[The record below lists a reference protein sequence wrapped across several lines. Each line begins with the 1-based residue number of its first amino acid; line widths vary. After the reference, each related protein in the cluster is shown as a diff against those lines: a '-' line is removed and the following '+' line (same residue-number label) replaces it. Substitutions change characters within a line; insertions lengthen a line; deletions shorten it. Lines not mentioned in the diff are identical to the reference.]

1 MTWAPLLPAPLG
13 AEAESAGISA
23 WFTTRAAGN
32 LDPHLASPTQ
42 ASSRKVEANRQALDD
57 VVGHPIRYAHHV
69 HGVEVA
75 DGAHPQPEP
84 RVDAWCATQPG
95 AYAVLAADCL
105 PILLADSHAGVV
117 GAVHAGRVGVLTG
130 VVRQAIAA
138 MCERGARKIRAVI
151 GPSICGRCYEISP
164 SMARELGEEGQLIGT
179 SRWGGPSL
187 DLPAL
192 ATSQMRAA
200 GVEVDSLGLCTL
212 EDERFFSHRST
223 TRGDGRHGGIIA
235 LNPRP

>member
-1 MTWAPLLPAPLG
+1 MTWASLLPVSLG

-32 LDPHLASPTQ
+32 LDPLLASPTQ
-42 ASSRKVEANRQALDD
+42 ASSPQVEANRQALDD

-75 DGAHPQPEP
+75 DGDHPHAEP

-105 PILLADSHAGVV
+105 PILLADFRAGVV
-117 GAVHAGRVGVLTG
+117 GAIHAGRVGVLAG
-130 VVRQAIAA
+130 VVGHTITA
-138 MCERGARKIRAVI
+138 MRERGAGKIRAVI

-164 SMARELGEEGQLIGT
+164 SMAEKLSHEGFQVGT
-179 SRWGGPSL
+179 SRWGGPAL

-192 ATSQMRAA
+192 AASQMRAV

-235 LNPRP
+235 LNP